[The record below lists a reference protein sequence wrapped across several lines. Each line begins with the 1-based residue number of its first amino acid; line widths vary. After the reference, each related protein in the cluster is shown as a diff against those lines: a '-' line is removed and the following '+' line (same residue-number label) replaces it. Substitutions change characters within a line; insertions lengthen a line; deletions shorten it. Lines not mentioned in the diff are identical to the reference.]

1 MKTVESNITSLIL
14 KAERLQREAR
24 ASARSWEFFL
34 TVSACFKRAE
44 MGDDRFRLTPEYAEA
59 MTASAAAMERAK
71 CLLQKSARA
80 EKKARAR
87 IGAERA
93 KCGLTPDFAVWLTQ
107 VSHSGQFIRPLKGGG
122 WIEVA
127 FIQNDLD

>member
-1 MKTVESNITSLIL
+1 MKTVESNITDIVL
-14 KAERLQREAR
+14 KAERLQREAQ

-59 MTASAAAMERAK
+59 VKASAKAVEQAER
-71 CLLQKSARA
+71 LLQKARRA
-80 EKKARAR
+80 EDKARDL

-93 KCGLTPDFAVWLTQ
+93 KRGLTPDFAVWLAQ
-107 VSHSGQFIRPLKGGG
+107 VSHSGRFSRPL
-122 WIEVA
+122 
-127 FIQNDLD
+127 